1 MADLKPIFRETK
13 EHMDLIKSF
22 PELCQNCKNY
32 IECLDDVMRKSD
44 DLEADIQVKR
54 SSSNASEKRKSLG
67 RQASEKGATNLEV
80 LTEIPT
86 ITVEDSSQ
94 IKPVANNIP
103 KPPVMASGGPPPPPG
118 MFAMKPRGLSNTFV
132 LEL

>member
-1 MADLKPIFRETK
+1 
-13 EHMDLIKSF
+13 
-22 PELCQNCKNY
+22 
-32 IECLDDVMRKSD
+32 MRKSD